1 MRERGEEQKRA
12 GEPEEAA
19 SRAVMNHQLPLSPLL
34 SVGFYGKTIL
44 PEKSPARD
52 QRQ

>member
-34 SVGFYGKTIL
+34 SVGSYGKTIL